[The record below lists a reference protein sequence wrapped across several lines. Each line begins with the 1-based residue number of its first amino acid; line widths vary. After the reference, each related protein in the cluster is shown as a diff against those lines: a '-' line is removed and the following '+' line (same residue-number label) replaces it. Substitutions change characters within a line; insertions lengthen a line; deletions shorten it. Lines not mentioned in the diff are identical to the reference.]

1 MTAIRYRRGVLSAFR
16 AGNVPVVERTMW
28 TDERLDERFNS
39 IDRSLGEMRAD
50 IRELRMLMFQLWGVN
65 MLAILVTLVA
75 IVITRS

>member
-1 MTAIRYRRGVLSAFR
+1 
-16 AGNVPVVERTMW
+16 MW
-28 TDERLDERFNS
+28 TDARLDERFNS
-39 IDRSLGEMRAD
+39 IDRSFDKVRAD